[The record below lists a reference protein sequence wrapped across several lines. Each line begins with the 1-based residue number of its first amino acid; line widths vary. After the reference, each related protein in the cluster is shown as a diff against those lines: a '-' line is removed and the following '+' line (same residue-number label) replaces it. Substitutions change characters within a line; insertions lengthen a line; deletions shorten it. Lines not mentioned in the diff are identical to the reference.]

1 MNSSVAKIIA
11 VTVIVVSL
19 LATATVLS
27 LRGASDV
34 AQAAVFTALG
44 TALPLVFRWL
54 TSSASADTTTDKGG
68 PGAATVL
75 LVVGSVL
82 ASHAAGCSSPPPALN
97 VENAAAVAQY
107 EMLLLDCRNL
117 GKEKNSYDVYEAC
130 ADRVDAD
137 LCARHGLLC
146 KDGGAK

>member
-1 MNSSVAKIIA
+1 MNAPVAKIVA
-11 VTVIVVSL
+11 VTIIVVSL

-54 TSSASADTTTDKGG
+54 TSSSSSAEAQDKGG

-82 ASHAAGCSSPPPALN
+82 ASHAAGCATPP
-97 VENAAAVAQY
+97 VELPVVSVEAKQKAAGATFGAD
-107 EMLLLDCRNL
+107 LLECVDNN
-117 GKEKNSYDVYEAC
+117 KTDEAIDAC
-130 ADRVDAD
+130 ADSVRVYW
-137 LCARHGLLC
+137 RR
-146 KDGGAK
+146 KDGGK